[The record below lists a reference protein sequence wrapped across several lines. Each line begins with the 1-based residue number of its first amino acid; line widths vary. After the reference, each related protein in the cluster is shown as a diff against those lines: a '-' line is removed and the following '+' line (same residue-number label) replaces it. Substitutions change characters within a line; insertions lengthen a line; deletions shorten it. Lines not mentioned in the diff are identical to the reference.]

1 MYGKTGGKNVQ
12 LVLQHCW
19 KTSSK
24 AMMCVLPPTL
34 KPSLQ
39 QIRFLQVVWI
49 LTSDWVK
56 LRGGHAIPRSYVTC
70 CKTGSPAQHVQILLR
85 EKIELLSIRDL
96 PQPGLL
102 WDRFDSQ
109 AVQRAAS
116 LFNSFCSN
124 FAKQVALFYSP
135 FYRSFMQWDLFWPE
149 WKRGASLMQ
158 RTAHPVSL
166 LAGDKS
172 VSSFEAYL
180 KTTTLKTWCGAWRS
194 LPADHDSTWR
204 KSSYFN
210 EWITGT
216 SRRSVRTFNLNLAV
230 QSIKLHQCR
239 YLPFIGLI
247 IT

>member
-1 MYGKTGGKNVQ
+1 MNTDIRLDKITRESRHTQDLRHLLQNRFACATCTDFVARKNRTA
-12 LVLQHCW
+12 LNFA
-19 KTSSK
+19 T
-24 AMMCVLPPTL
+24 TF
-34 KPSLQ
+34 
-39 QIRFLQVVWI
+39 RN
-49 LTSDWVK
+49 
-56 LRGGHAIPRSYVTC
+56 
-70 CKTGSPAQHVQILLR
+70 
-85 EKIELLSIRDL
+85 L

-102 WDRFDSQ
+102 RDRSDSQ

-124 FAKQVALFYSP
+124 FAKQVALFCSP
-135 FYRSFMQWDLFWPE
+135 FYCSFMQWDLFWPE
-149 WKRGASLMQ
+149 RKRGASLMQ

-180 KTTTLKTWCGAWRS
+180 KTTTLKTWCVAWRS

-204 KSSYFN
+204 KWTYFTN
-210 EWITGT
+210 EWMTGT
-216 SRRSVRTFNLNLAV
+216 LSRSDCTFNLNRAV

-247 IT
+247 ITQRLRNKRRLSNEYTL

>member
-1 MYGKTGGKNVQ
+1 MYGKTGDKNVQ

-56 LRGGHAIPRSYVTC
+56 LRGGHAIPRAYVTC
-70 CKTGSPAQHVQILLR
+70 CKTGLPAQHEQILLQKNR
-85 EKIELLSIRDL
+85 ITLNFATTSRKRS
-96 PQPGLL
+96 QPGLL
-102 WDRFDSQ
+102 RHRFDSQ

-124 FAKQVALFYSP
+124 FAKQVARFYRP

-180 KTTTLKTWCGAWRS
+180 KTTTLKTWCVAWRS

-204 KSSYFN
+204 KWTYFTN
-210 EWITGT
+210 EL
-216 SRRSVRTFNLNLAV
+216 RV
-230 QSIKLHQCR
+230 H
-239 YLPFIGLI
+239 
-247 IT
+247 